1 MLPDEGD
8 PLTYKEEKLCE
19 HKKKWE
25 LAMQEEI
32 KSLHATD
39 TWDLVE
45 LPKGSK
51 AIPNKWVYKMK
62 TVDGKPKYKA
72 KLVANGY
79 AQKEGID
86 FQEGF
91 SPMITMTTLRVLLAL
106 TTTLDLELFLMD
118 IKTTFL
124 HGDLDEELY
133 MKQPE
138 GYAFLQKE
146 HLVCKLKRRWY
157 GLK

>member
-45 LPKGSK
+45 LPKGRK
-51 AIPNKWVYKMK
+51 AIPNKWVYKIK

-72 KLVANGY
+72 RLRDMRKKRALIS
-79 AQKEGID
+79 KS
-86 FQEGF
+86 F
-91 SPMITMTTLRVLLAL
+91 SLQWLKWPNYVSCFPTAA
-106 TTTLDLELFLMD
+106 LDLELFQMD
-118 IKTTFL
+118 VKKAFL
-124 HGDLDEELY
+124 HVDLDKEL
-133 MKQPE
+133 
-138 GYAFLQKE
+138 
-146 HLVCKLKRRWY
+146 
-157 GLK
+157 